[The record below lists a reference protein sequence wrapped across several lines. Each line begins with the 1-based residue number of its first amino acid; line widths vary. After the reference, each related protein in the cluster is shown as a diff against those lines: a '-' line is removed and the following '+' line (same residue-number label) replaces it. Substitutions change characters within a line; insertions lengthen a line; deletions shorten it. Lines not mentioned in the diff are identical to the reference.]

1 MLPGS
6 LRRQNPM
13 FWLGRDNSRSMP
25 LKLIVCH
32 CLQFCASMWTKEE
45 SDQILEIA
53 RGIVPKLKTYVVPRG
68 MQVAI
73 GPDATVDHVISKLD
87 EIIHQDV

>member
-1 MLPGS
+1 MSSAGIEDVAGVVEKAKPDVL
-6 LRRQNPM
+6 
-13 FWLGRDNSRSMP
+13 
-25 LKLIVCH
+25 
-32 CLQFCASMWTKEE
+32 FCASMWTKEE
-45 SDQILEIA
+45 SDQILQIA

-87 EIIHQDV
+87 GIIHQDV